1 LVIEGLDEEVATDL
15 VNGVWSLVLAAM
27 PGVAQ
32 LPRYGFCIQH
42 SIVRQSHMKQVLK
55 PRMTDG

>member
-1 LVIEGLDEEVATDL
+1 LVIEGFDEEVATNPI
-15 VNGVWSLVLAAM
+15 NGAWSLVLAAM

-42 SIVRQSHMKQVLK
+42 SIVRQNYM
-55 PRMTDG
+55 